1 MTLPRFE
8 AICKHWERVP
18 PLAVSAAAIA
28 SRMGVVRQQAAAAK
42 AERQDDQDRAAS
54 RQALVDMV
62 GGAGGINR
70 EVPEWLRAAMT

>member
-1 MTLPRFE
+1 MPRLD
-8 AICKHWERVP
+8 AICKHWEKVP

-28 SRMGVVRQQAAAAK
+28 SRMGVVRQQAAAK
-42 AERQDDQDRAAS
+42 SEQQDDQERATN

-62 GGAGGINR
+62 GGAGGVNR